1 MDFNQLKTQI
11 QDSILILTVSRP
23 EKLNALNQATMD
35 EISVC
40 FKWVEENEKIRAVIV
55 TGDGDRSFVAGADIG
70 EFLEIDGPVGKM
82 LSKKGQDIFFQIEN
96 CTKPVLA
103 AVNGFAFGGGCEL
116 ALACHMRIASENAF
130 FAQPEINLGIIPGY
144 GGTQRLTKLVGKGIA
159 LEMMLTADKI
169 DAQKAL
175 EIGLV
180 NYVVSQA
187 ELLPFAQKLLAKI
200 VAKPPIA
207 VAQTIAAANKAMH
220 PDGYETE
227 AQNFSNCTA
236 SNDFKEGT
244 IAFLEKRQAQ
254 FTGR

>member
-1 MDFNQLKTQI
+1 
-11 QDSILILTVSRP
+11 
-23 EKLNALNQATMD
+23 
-35 EISVC
+35 
-40 FKWVEENEKIRAVIV
+40 
-55 TGDGDRSFVAGADIG
+55 
-70 EFLEIDGPVGKM
+70 
-82 LSKKGQDIFFQIEN
+82 
-96 CTKPVLA
+96 VLA